1 MDMKLY
7 IIAPAIWLINTYVK
21 CSTRLKRFK
30 GSLDTIV
37 NTLVSD
43 ELYMFLNDSAFPH
56 DFNRY
61 SKVCVQPALMY
72 NMAKNVF
79 YPWSHFLSTH
89 GAFNVGTKV
98 PLPIL
103 SLEIIDKDGKTLH
116 DLTEFIESMRYSK
129 LSFTYSAP
137 CIGHIVSVWQLASKI
152 ILDSN
157 EVSVKYMN
165 TDGDEVLTGIRDLTK
180 LDM

>member
-1 MDMKLY
+1 MNMKLY

-30 GSLDTIV
+30 GSFDTIV

-43 ELYMFLNDSAFPH
+43 ELYMFLNDSAFSH
-56 DFNRY
+56 DFSRY

-89 GAFNVGTKV
+89 GVFSVGTKV
-98 PLPIL
+98 PIPIL
-103 SLEIIDKDGKTLH
+103 SLEIIDKHGRTLH
-116 DLTEFIESMRYSK
+116 DLTEFIESMRYIKIS
-129 LSFTYSAP
+129 STYPAP
-137 CIGHIVSVWQLASKI
+137 TIGHIVSVWQLASKI

-165 TDGDEVLTGIRDLTK
+165 TDGDEIITEIRNLDK
-180 LDM
+180 LY